1 MNWSQVLHSAWP
13 LNELISRTLSEWAPS
28 PVSPKTKRMGRGRRG
43 LPRMGPLYKTA
54 TRQLQDNSLDNSLD
68 NPLDNSFYL
77 AFRAIA
83 LKEDKLL
90 VTAQIVPLTLEWKGR
105 ENKEFA

>member
-28 PVSPKTKRMGRGRRG
+28 LVSPKTKRMGRGRCG
-43 LPRMGPLYKTA
+43 LPRMGPLYRT
-54 TRQLQDNSLDNSLD
+54 TTGQLQYNSLDNSLY

-83 LKEDKLL
+83 LKENRLSYL
-90 VTAQIVPLTLEWKGR
+90 
-105 ENKEFA
+105 